1 LKRSPWSAATDS
13 RPVAATPGRDF
24 GARSYRRPVV
34 GLVAVFAMAGI
45 VALAVAMF
53 SGRFV
58 DTVPVT
64 VMTDRAGLLM
74 DRGAKVKLNGAQI
87 GTVSDVSEMPD
98 GRAELKLAIEPIR
111 LKIVPDNV
119 LVDIGANTVFGAK
132 SVEFLPPPTPS
143 GVPLRAGQVLDSEH
157 VTVEVNT
164 IFEDLNSVLSHI
176 DPAKLNETLGAVSTA
191 FSGRGETFGRSLTD
205 FNAFLAK
212 IEPSLPVLSHELQSF
227 PDVATAYADAAP
239 DLLSIIRNASRI
251 SQTLVEEQSDL
262 DRFLVSAIG
271 LADIGNDVI
280 GSNRA
285 SLTNLMHVLVP
296 TTDLTNEYHEA
307 LTCTLTGM
315 TNFAFKPPAPV
326 PGVYDIGALVLGI
339 DRYRYPQDLPKV
351 AGTGGPQCEGQLPLV
366 FNHFPPKVI
375 TDTGTDPTRYGNQGI
390 LLNSD
395 ALKQWLFGPIDG
407 PPRNTVQWG
416 QPG

>member
-1 LKRSPWSAATDS
+1 
-13 RPVAATPGRDF
+13 V
-24 GARSYRRPVV
+24 
-34 GLVAVFAMAGI
+34 
-45 VALAVAMF
+45 
-53 SGRFV
+53 
-58 DTVPVT
+58 
-64 VMTDRAGLLM
+64 
-74 DRGAKVKLNGAQI
+74 
-87 GTVSDVSEMPD
+87 
-98 GRAELKLAIEPIR
+98 
-111 LKIVPDNV
+111 
-119 LVDIGANTVFGAK
+119 NTV
-132 SVEFLPPPTPS
+132 
-143 GVPLRAGQVLDSEH
+143 
-157 VTVEVNT
+157 
-164 IFEDLNSVLSHI
+164 FEDLNSVLSHI

-212 IEPSLPVLSHELQSF
+212 FEPSLPVLSHELQTL

-239 DLLSIIRNASRI
+239 DLLSVIANASRI

-262 DRFLVSAIG
+262 DRLLVSAIG

-280 GSNRA
+280 GGNSEA
-285 SLTNLMHVLVP
+285 LTNLMRVLVP

-326 PGVYDIGALVLGI
+326 PGVYDAGALVLGI

-366 FNHFPPKVI
+366 FNHYPPKVI
-375 TDTGTDPTRYGNQGI
+375 ADTGTDPTRYGNQGL